1 MQWIVMAAAEA
12 EKFYLGFVLGVV
24 GEVVGPVVERFVAVH
39 EGGDQEREL
48 VKLYEVAGS
57 ELAI

>member
-1 MQWIVMAAAEA
+1 MAAAEA